1 MNEFYRWLVTAHGVS
16 GLCALLTFWIAAFA
30 KKGGPLHVRVGKVY
44 FATMLGII
52 ATSAPM
58 AAIIGAS
65 GRWVT
70 ATFLAYLVLITATAL
85 WLGWRAVKRK
95 RDQAAYRDTAYG
107 AVAWLNL
114 GVSIVVFAAGV
125 KFSQVLLAGFSLVG
139 VFTGLQMLARRARPM
154 IATRWWLHEHYGAMI
169 ACGVATHIAFLS
181 IGLNRLLQASGVAP
195 PPGFDLIAWFLP
207 LAVAIVARIVLNR
220 RYLGDA
226 GTAGRSPEAKV
237 AAAG

>member
-16 GLCALLTFWIAAFA
+16 GLCALSTFWIAAFA
-30 KKGGPLHVRVGKVY
+30 KKGGPLHVRVGRIY

-52 ATSAPM
+52 ATSVPM
-58 AAIIGAS
+58 AVIIGAG
-65 GRWVT
+65 GRMVT

-85 WLGWRAVKRK
+85 WLGRRALKRK
-95 RDQAAYRDTAYG
+95 RDQDAYRDAAYG

-114 GVSIVVFAAGV
+114 GVSAVVLAAGV
-125 KFSQVLLAGFSLVG
+125 KYSQVLLAGFSLVG

-181 IGLNRLLQASGVAP
+181 IGLNRLLQAVGVAP
-195 PPGFDLIAWFLP
+195 PSGFDLVAWFLP
-207 LAVAIVARIVLNR
+207 LTIAIVARVVLNR
-220 RYLGDA
+220 RHLGDV
-226 GTAGRSPEAKV
+226 GTAGRPADV
-237 AAAG
+237 PGITAG